1 MAHPERRHKISME
14 EGIRFQGGPQQR
26 YCPFITKESSD
37 QQFHNAG
44 MNFPHTRRG
53 HFMLYFPRR
62 DFNMGKNQVRP
73 AMTDQDISL

>member
-1 MAHPERRHKISME
+1 MELYCVAIMAHPERRHKISME

-44 MNFPHTRRG
+44 MNFPHTWRG
-53 HFMLYFPRR
+53 
-62 DFNMGKNQVRP
+62 
-73 AMTDQDISL
+73 ISCYIFLAETSTWEKIKSDLQ